1 MKNLVC
7 LLLLA
12 GLLSCAP
19 KLSPSTEP
27 EPASEVKSST
37 LSTPMDASILRYI
50 NDYRRSKGL
59 SSLQALDVATEQAY
73 LHSKNM
79 ATGKTGF
86 GHTGFDKRVQ
96 VIQKTMGVSYVSA
109 SAENVANGQLSAKE
123 VVKGWLNSPGHKRN
137 IEGNYTLT
145 GIGTYKDREGNF
157 YFTQIFIRK

>member
-7 LLLLA
+7 LILFVS
-12 GLLSCAP
+12 LLSCAP
-19 KLSPSTEP
+19 KLSPSAEP
-27 EPASEVKSST
+27 EPEPEVKSAT
-37 LSTPMDASILRYI
+37 LNTPMDESILRYV

-59 SSLQALDVATEQAY
+59 ASLQALDVATQQAY
-73 LHSKNM
+73 VHSKNM

-86 GHTGFDKRVQ
+86 GHTGFKQRVE

-109 SAENVANGQLSAKE
+109 SAENVATGQLSAKE
-123 VVKGWLNSPGHKRN
+123 VVKGWINSPGHKRN

-145 GIGTYKDREGNF
+145 GIGTYKDREGNI